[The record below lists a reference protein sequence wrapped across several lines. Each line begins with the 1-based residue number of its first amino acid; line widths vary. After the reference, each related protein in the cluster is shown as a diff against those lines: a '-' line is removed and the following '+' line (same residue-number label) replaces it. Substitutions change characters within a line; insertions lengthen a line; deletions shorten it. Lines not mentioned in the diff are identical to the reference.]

1 VRQSER
7 NALRNGVG
15 IDLLAVSPLAGQA
28 QWIAACFWQ
37 ADVKGVI
44 NTTTLL
50 GNGAQ
55 TTYLAARDPSRSRR
69 IYSLRA

>member
-1 VRQSER
+1 MALGSIFSPSVRW
-7 NALRNGVG
+7 
-15 IDLLAVSPLAGQA
+15 AGQA